1 MTRKTRTILML
12 FLFVLFA
19 MMVAPNHACAYRGRK
34 AAASKKKKIVPKQQ
48 VQIRVPYTKE
58 DREKNE
64 HVNRWKYYQGELE
77 KNFGNN
83 LKRDAGFLRRA
94 GKELRTLKN
103 YYPRHERILEDGA
116 LLYDSFITKTK
127 KRRMSRA
134 EMSIVQDNLVEFRR
148 SLASRIREFQE
159 RGLLGK

>member
-1 MTRKTRTILML
+1 MTRKTQTILMF
-12 FLFVLFA
+12 FLFVFLA
-19 MMVAPNHACAYRGRK
+19 MMVIPNHACAYRGRK

-48 VQIRVPYTKE
+48 VQIRVPYTQE

-103 YYPRHERILEDGA
+103 YFRHHEQILEDGA
-116 LLYDSFITKTK
+116 LLYDSFIPKTK
-127 KRRMSRA
+127 KRKMSRT
-134 EMSIVQDNLVEFRR
+134 EMSIVQDYLVEYRR
-148 SLASRIREFQE
+148 LLASRIREFKE